1 MKRAS
6 ILGAAVALGILALGG
21 CGDAGRQEPAPVP
34 VSAEEH
40 YELGL
45 ALLRSGD
52 AEGAVAE
59 IEAALSLAPPDASWR
74 KEAEDAMVL
83 ALLRRGKREAR

>member
-6 ILGAAVALGILALGG
+6 VLGTAVALGILAIGG
-21 CGDAGRQEPAPVP
+21 CVDADRQEPTGGA

-59 IEAALSLAPPDASWR
+59 IEAALSLAPPEASWR